1 MVYFKLGESME
12 PYFINGAVEKAIND
26 YMSSKEKKESVL
38 YNSFLVMVIRMLIS
52 IYGELDIINPYQ
64 TKNIDAFNANLM
76 KFGASKEDIENLYEL
91 IADFY
96 LIERRNNLAIKREEN
111 TYFISVQKV
120 LIDLFNLKRL
130 NFGLTDNESKEFF
143 DLLYTPGTSNVLRQS
158 YNYLNASDI
167 YEVASYYQNKMLE
180 KPKVE
185 EVEEEKNL
193 LKFDIYKLF
202 NVSVADISK
211 MNASD
216 IDKLNKEIYKSF
228 DISENAINK
237 DYLLEEKL
245 KEIKMQK
252 SPITTGN
259 GYVDILLI
267 MSVIVTTI
275 MVVVIFS
282 TIVF

>member
-1 MVYFKLGESME
+1 ME
-12 PYFINGAVEKAIND
+12 PYFINEAFTQAIND
-26 YMSSKEKKESVL
+26 YMSSKDKKEGIL
-38 YNSFLVMVIRMLIS
+38 YNSFLVVVIRMLIN
-52 IYGELDIINPYQ
+52 IYSEIDIINPYQ
-64 TKNIDAFNANLM
+64 IKSEEILINNLM
-76 KFGASKEDIENLYEL
+76 KFGASKEEIDNLFTL
-91 IADFY
+91 ISNYY
-96 LIERRNNLAIKREEN
+96 LIERRNSLAIKREEN
-111 TYFISVQKV
+111 TYFIDVQKA
-120 LIDLFNLKRL
+120 LIDLFTLKRL
-130 NFGLTDNESKEFF
+130 NFGLTENESKEFF
-143 DLLYTPGTSNVLRQS
+143 DLLYTPGTSNALRQS

-180 KPKVE
+180 KPKE
-185 EVEEEKNL
+185 EKEEAKNL

-202 NVSVADISK
+202 NVSIADISK
-211 MNASD
+211 MNSSD

-237 DYLLEEKL
+237 DYLLDEKL
-245 KEIKMQK
+245 KEIKMQN

>member
-1 MVYFKLGESME
+1 ME
-12 PYFINGAVEKAIND
+12 PYFINEAFDKAIND
-26 YMSSKEKKESVL
+26 YMSSKDKKEGIL
-38 YNSFLVMVIRMLIS
+38 YNSFLVVVIRILIN

-64 TKNIDAFNANLM
+64 IKSKEALKNNIM
-76 KFGASKEDIENLYEL
+76 KFGAKSEDVEKLFEL
-91 IADFY
+91 ISNFY
-96 LIERRNNLAIKREEN
+96 LIERRNSLAIKREEN
-111 TYFISVQKV
+111 IYFISVQKV
-120 LIDLFNLKRL
+120 LIDLFTLKRL
-130 NFGLTDNESKEFF
+130 NFGLNENESKEFF
-143 DLLYTPGTSNVLRQS
+143 DLLYTPGTSNILRQS
-158 YNYLNASDI
+158 YNYLNASNI
-167 YEVASYYQNKMLE
+167 YEIAEYYQNKMLE
-180 KPKVE
+180 KPKE
-185 EVEEEKNL
+185 EKEEEKKL

-202 NVSVADISK
+202 NVSIADISK
-211 MNASD
+211 MNAED
-216 IDKLNKEIYKSF
+216 VDKLNKEIYKSF

-245 KEIKMQK
+245 KEIKMQN